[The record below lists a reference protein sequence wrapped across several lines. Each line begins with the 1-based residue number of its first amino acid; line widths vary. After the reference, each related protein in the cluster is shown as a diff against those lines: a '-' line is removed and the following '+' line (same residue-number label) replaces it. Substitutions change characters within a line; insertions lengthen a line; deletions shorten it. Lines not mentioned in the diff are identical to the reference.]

1 VTHYLRVKRVN
12 CHNTWDFAHSA
23 RLCFFVVCLAQHSE
37 IRQNTIQMENEGSAV
52 INWKTPVITVEPL
65 VAPTQIFLSRALL
78 LSLCC
83 VSLSVS
89 VHLSLRCVGMT
100 KGETTYILTDS
111 VQKTLFN

>member
-65 VAPTQIFLSRALL
+65 VAPTQNEI
-78 LSLCC
+78 
-83 VSLSVS
+83 
-89 VHLSLRCVGMT
+89 SLRCVGMT